1 MARLE
6 VGTSLILPAGAS
18 VNRAGETSDLRLAG
32 PATASLVN
40 AENLL
45 APTVPSSL
53 VLRSG
58 AYVRLLA
65 DVSTAS
71 GEVLTYGTTVFVAA
85 GTEVAVVGKLTDQ
98 MVTGAACECEVPW
111 FVIIGLGLFGGL
123 AGALLFSWAKE

>member
-6 VGTSLILPAGAS
+6 VGTSLILPAGAA
-18 VNRAGETSDLRLAG
+18 VNRAGDTSELRL
-32 PATASLVN
+32 PAPVLVSLVN
-40 AENLL
+40 AEDLL
-45 APTVPSSL
+45 VPNVAESV

-65 DVSTAS
+65 DVNMES
-71 GEVLTYGTTVFVAA
+71 GDVLTSGTTLFVAA

-98 MVTGAACECEVPW
+98 VVAAACECELPW
-111 FVIIGLGLFGGL
+111 FVIIGLGLFGGI